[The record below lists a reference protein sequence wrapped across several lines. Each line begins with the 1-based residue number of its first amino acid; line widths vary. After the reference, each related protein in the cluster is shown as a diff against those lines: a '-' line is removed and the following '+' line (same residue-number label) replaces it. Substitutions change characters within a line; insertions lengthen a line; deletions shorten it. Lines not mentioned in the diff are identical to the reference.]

1 MRCQT
6 HSYVVTSE
14 DDYIEFERDEKGSK
28 YLPSLSDRT
37 FVEILKGLIFIIN
50 ELPEEVLF
58 SENRYIWN
66 NRVFTL
72 SESHFKYSF
81 FNDNIQGKAICSKE
95 LRLKFNRF
103 FEELLNT

>member
-1 MRCQT
+1 MRYQT

-14 DDYIEFERDEKGSK
+14 EDYIEFERDEKGSK
-28 YLPSLSDRT
+28 YLPSLSNKT

-50 ELPEEVLF
+50 ELPEEVLY

-81 FNDNIQGKAICSKE
+81 FNDNIQGKSICSKE